1 MVQTPKRRLPA
12 SRWRQNPPIDLLLLR
27 ANQVVQRW
35 VLACCVLFPTAGF
48 TQAESTASIAAQDA
62 GTPSAVPVT
71 NWSLQLPTTDPVP
84 FKGVL
89 ERDKAGIG
97 GAAMAYPVN
106 GGALF
111 LAAILVHGAL
121 NEAAKAG
128 QKSDLQKAA
137 DKVLAPYETVLSKYR
152 HQDLIA
158 AIGKPPVSALSA
170 DARWHVESTPVFVLT
185 PDQTALILENDIIVR
200 QVGATG
206 EIRFQGPIKVVAE
219 RVQDAEPLAYWTQN
233 DGAQLKKV
241 TGNLL
246 LESIE
251 LAVASAAQ
259 DLPATATPEQT
270 HRYFE
275 GSLFKTER
283 ATLLIERCSR
293 VVLKTLRNTLLS
305 VPAATRPVLC
315 GTSAVARSGG

>member
-1 MVQTPKRRLPA
+1 MMQTRERYLRTP
-12 SRWRQNPPIDLLLLR
+12 QNRSGNVLSLR
-27 ANQVVQRW
+27 ANRLVQRW
-35 VLACCVLFPTAGF
+35 VLACCVWLSAAGF
-48 TQAESTASIAAQDA
+48 TQAESTTSAAPPDA
-62 GTPSAVPVT
+62 GPPSAVPVT
-71 NWSLQLPTTDPVP
+71 NWFLQLPTTDPVP

-97 GAAMAYPVN
+97 GAAVAYPIN
-106 GGALF
+106 GGAIF
-111 LAAILVHGAL
+111 LAALLVHGAL

-128 QKSDLQKAA
+128 QRTELQKAA

-158 AIGKPPVSALSA
+158 AIGNPPLSAPPA
-170 DARWHVESTPVFVLT
+170 DARWHVQSTPVFALT
-185 PDQTALILENDIIVR
+185 PDQTALVLENDIVVR
-200 QVGATG
+200 QAGANG
-206 EIRFQGPIKVVAE
+206 EVRFQGPIKVVGE
-219 RVQDAEPLAYWTQN
+219 RVKDAEPLAYWTQN
-233 DGAQLKKV
+233 DGDQLKKV

-246 LESIE
+246 LESID

-259 DLPATATPEQT
+259 DLPSAAATEQT

-305 VPAATRPVLC
+305 VPAETRPALC
-315 GTSAVARSGG
+315 GTSAVARSDG